1 MLSDYNGFK
10 LETSNRYS
18 WKIPKRLKIK
28 LHTSKYNTWVTE
40 VSREMSNQQP
50 STLRNQRKSTQKCKA
65 NRRKEIININ
75 EEINKTE
82 TRKTL
87 QKINRTKSLLR

>member
-10 LETSNRYS
+10 LETNNRYS

-28 LHTSKYNTWVTE
+28 LHISKYNTWVTE

-50 STLRNQRKSTQKCKA
+50 STLRN
-65 NRRKEIININ
+65 
-75 EEINKTE
+75 
-82 TRKTL
+82 
-87 QKINRTKSLLR
+87 